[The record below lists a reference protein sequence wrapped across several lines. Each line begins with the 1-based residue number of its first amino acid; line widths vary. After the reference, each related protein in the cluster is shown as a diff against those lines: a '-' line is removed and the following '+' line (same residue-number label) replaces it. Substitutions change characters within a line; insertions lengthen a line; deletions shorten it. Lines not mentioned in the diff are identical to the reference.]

1 MLVMERQAVRFAML
15 EFSPSPTPP
24 PEPKNL
30 HENHGASAYVVFL
43 EGKVVTSTCNRSLR
57 HLKKPMI
64 F

>member
-30 HENHGASAYVVFL
+30 HENHAASATMFFL
-43 EGKVVTSTCNRSLR
+43 EGKMVTSTCNRSLR
-57 HLKKPMI
+57 HLKKTT
-64 F
+64 FF